1 VTRPEKSVL
10 GWVGLVL
17 GAASLLLA
25 LVHFQAGPFSP
36 QPTLEEVV
44 AAKAVAIKRATVAA
58 LKGEKPAPR
67 EARPQFDLDR
77 MTEIAVATCGGLAM
91 VLAAV
96 GFARRESMR
105 VAVGALCLG
114 AAGVAFQFL
123 TIALGVI
130 VIVVLVGGVLGSFSL
145 S

>member
-1 VTRPEKSVL
+1 
-10 GWVGLVL
+10 
-17 GAASLLLA
+17 
-25 LVHFQAGPFSP
+25 
-36 QPTLEEVV
+36 LEDVV
-44 AAKAVAIKRATVAA
+44 AEKAVAIKKATVAA

-67 EARPQFDLDR
+67 EERRHYDLDR
-77 MTEIAVATCGGLAM
+77 ITHITVATTGGLAM

-96 GFARRESMR
+96 GFARRESTR

-130 VIVVLVGGVLGSFSL
+130 VIVVLVGAVLGSFSL
-145 S
+145 G